1 MKSFIKDSLEAL
13 STCVQLGIVV
23 PILLIALFGPTTLII
38 LAILWAV
45 DII

>member
-1 MKSFIKDSLEAL
+1 MKTFIKDFLEAL
-13 STCVQLGIVV
+13 STCVQLGLAV
-23 PILLIALFGPTTLII
+23 PILLVALLGPTTLII